1 MKTCRA
7 LTLFTLAGFVLVST
21 ASVLTADW
29 SPQAAARYLD
39 QRQKE
44 WFEWKTAASAN
55 GPCVSCHTGMTYLL
69 ARPALRRALKE
80 DQPTIYERGLMDR
93 LRSNVGAKPPGA
105 LQDVEAIFAAMFLA
119 RQDERQ
125 AMSESTQKAFEQLWT
140 LQRTEAP
147 AKGAW
152 KWYAA
157 NLDPWEHAQ
166 SSYFGASLAMLALG
180 STPAEFQQRSDTR
193 ERVAAVSEYLAD
205 ASGHPLH
212 DRLALLWASSTR
224 PSVLS
229 DAQRAS
235 LVSEAFAKQQADG
248 GWTLESLGP
257 WTVHPDAPPA
267 TGSDAYATGF
277 TAFVLGRAGVPAT
290 HAGMFRALAWLRSHQ
305 DPATGAWP
313 AVSMNKR
320 RPAGSMEAQF
330 MQDAATA
337 FASLV
342 LLETN
347 P

>member
-1 MKTCRA
+1 MKTCRT
-7 LTLFTLAGFVLVST
+7 LTVFVFAAFVVT
-21 ASVLTADW
+21 ATTNVLTADW

-39 QRQKE
+39 QRQKD
-44 WFEWKTAASAN
+44 WFEWKTAQSAN

-93 LRSNVGAKPPGA
+93 LRSNVGAKPAGA
-105 LQDVEAIFAAMFLA
+105 LQDVEVIVAAMFLA
-119 RQDERQ
+119 GQDDRH
-125 AMSESTQKAFEQLWT
+125 AMSEPTQKAFEQLWT

-180 STPAEFQQRSDTR
+180 STPSAYQERPETR
-193 ERVAAVSEYLAD
+193 ERVAAVSAYLSES
-205 ASGHPLH
+205 SGRPLH

-235 LVSEAFAKQQADG
+235 LLSEVFAKQQADG

-267 TGSDAYATGF
+267 AGSDAYATGY

-290 HAGMFRALAWLRSHQ
+290 HAGMFRALAWLRTHQ
-305 DPATGAWP
+305 DPATGAWH
-313 AVSMNKR
+313 ATSMNKR
-320 RPAGSMEAQF
+320 RPAGSMEALF